1 MIVRAARDAVSGS
14 ESLSGRLFAENSW
27 IQVMLGQGITPIQH
41 HPVADLMGDQELS
54 GFLADIK
61 SNVDRT
67 VAQLPRH
74 QAYVEQYCK
83 AAM

>member
-1 MIVRAARDAVSGS
+1 
-14 ESLSGRLFAENSW
+14 
-27 IQVMLGQGITPIQH
+27 
-41 HPVADLMGDQELS
+41 MGDQELS

-61 SNVDRT
+61 ANVDRT

-83 AAM
+83 ASDLRASA